1 MNTMRIQRDAVSYI
15 GLWCGDRLK
24 EYLDPSDR
32 RYPINGILE
41 DARRTY
47 TPFIDGTR
55 TIRRLLYYFCRYRR
69 TMADARQRTF
79 IMTRNYRRSSSSR
92 YRRGRVDRNTG
103 WNNRDRECLILVIR
117 K

>member
-1 MNTMRIQRDAVSYI
+1 MDNSNSIFDSQAGIISESDNETPSLQESFRLLAERRGGGWVNATRIQRDAVSYI
-15 GLWCGDRLK
+15 GLRCGDRLK

-55 TIRRLLYYFCRYRR
+55 TIRRWLYYFCRYRR
-69 TMADARQRTF
+69 TMVDA
-79 IMTRNYRRSSSSR
+79 
-92 YRRGRVDRNTG
+92 
-103 WNNRDRECLILVIR
+103 
-117 K
+117 